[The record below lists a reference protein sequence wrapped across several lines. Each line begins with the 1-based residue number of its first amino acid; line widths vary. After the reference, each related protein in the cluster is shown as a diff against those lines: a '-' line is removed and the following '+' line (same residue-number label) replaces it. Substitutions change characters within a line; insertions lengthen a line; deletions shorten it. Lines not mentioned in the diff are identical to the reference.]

1 MSFYSC
7 ENVIY
12 KVPERFSSSL
22 NGSLF
27 HWNYRLHSVLLQIC
41 VLDAYACKRGR
52 LCAHVC
58 VCVCLCARLRV
69 CVCVCVC
76 VCVRV
81 CVCVCVRVCVCLCV
95 PVCVPVCVNVRMCV
109 GLKHRVL
116 LHLTEGSPAAD
127 RNWRSSVIWLQTQAL
142 APDPSLT
149 QLLVLIQ
156 TVVVRLKLLNTN
168 TFCSGKD

>member
-1 MSFYSC
+1 MVVYSTETTGYIVSC
-7 ENVIY
+7 CRYVCWMHMHVRE
-12 KVPERFSSSL
+12 ED
-22 NGSLF
+22 
-27 HWNYRLHSVLLQIC
+27 C
-41 VLDAYACKRGR
+41 VRT
-52 LCAHVC
+52 C
-58 VCVCLCARLRV
+58 VCACVCARV
-69 CVCVCVC
+69 CVCVSACVCACVC
-76 VCVRV
+76 VCAR
-81 CVCVCVRVCVCLCV
+81 LCV